1 MFPSAFPPARFPALG
16 LSTLLLI
23 ACLGG
28 GLPSRSQSLFGAGE
42 LDQGRFLVVAAPIG
56 SGSRYQLNIY
66 EQVRGGRPCFAVAEG
81 RPAAVNPLLASF
93 DFTGVCSRYI
103 DANGYSLRVADRD
116 LSSSYRLS
124 VVRGPNDTYLM
135 AMPTQAGAGPE
146 MMVARTYGSAGGYLK
161 LELEPGWRL
170 MRRQFTA
177 AISVPFICTTPPGP
191 RLRALAAL
199 LSREDTPSC

>member
-1 MFPSAFPPARFPALG
+1 MFRSAPPSARFPALA
-16 LSTLLLI
+16 LATLALI
-23 ACLGG
+23 SALGAA
-28 GLPSRSQSLFGAGE
+28 LPSQGQSLFEAGE

-93 DFTGVCSRYI
+93 DFTGICARYI

-124 VVRGPNDTYLM
+124 VVRRPNDTYLM
-135 AMPTQAGAGPE
+135 ALPSQPGAGPE
-146 MMVARTYGSAGGYLK
+146 MMVARTYGSAGGFLK
-161 LELEPGWRL
+161 FELEPGWRL
-170 MRRQFTA
+170 MRRQFRGRNLGHVYLYSPTWPSASGA
-177 AISVPFICTTPPGP
+177 AATGAS
-191 RLRALAAL
+191 
-199 LSREDTPSC
+199 

>member
-1 MFPSAFPPARFPALG
+1 MG
-16 LSTLLLI
+16 LPTLLLLVS
-23 ACLGG
+23 LGG

-93 DFTGVCSRYI
+93 DFTGVCARYI

-116 LSSSYRLS
+116 LSSSYRLT
-124 VVRGPNDTYLM
+124 VVRSPNDTYLM
-135 AMPTQAGAGPE
+135 AMPTKAGAGPE
-146 MMVARTYGSAGGYLK
+146 MMVARTFGSAGGFLK
-161 LELEPGWRL
+161 FELEPGWRL
-170 MRRQFTA
+170 MRRQYKGRNLGHVYLYSSAWPSALSGA
-177 AISVPFICTTPPGP
+177 AGTGS
-191 RLRALAAL
+191 
-199 LSREDTPSC
+199 

>member
-1 MFPSAFPPARFPALG
+1 MIGS
-16 LSTLLLI
+16 
-23 ACLGG
+23 LGG

-93 DFTGVCSRYI
+93 DFTGVCARYI

-116 LSSSYRLS
+116 LSSSYRLT
-124 VVRGPNDTYLM
+124 VVRSPNDTYLM

-146 MMVARTYGSAGGYLK
+146 MVVARTFGSAGGFLK
-161 LELEPGWRL
+161 FELEPGWRL
-170 MRRQFTA
+170 MRRQFKGRNLGHVYLYNPAWPSAANGKAVTA
-177 AISVPFICTTPPGP
+177 P
-191 RLRALAAL
+191 
-199 LSREDTPSC
+199 